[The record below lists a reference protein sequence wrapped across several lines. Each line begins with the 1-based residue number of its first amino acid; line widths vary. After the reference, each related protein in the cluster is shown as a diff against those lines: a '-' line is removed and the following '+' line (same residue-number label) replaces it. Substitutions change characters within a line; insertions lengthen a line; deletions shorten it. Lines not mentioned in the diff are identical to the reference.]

1 MKYAFHFPVGF
12 LTLLD
17 PISISELAACL
28 GALKTVYPLL
38 AVDALVFFAGEA
50 MDDLVFLAGEDVLGA
65 PVFLVALVFL
75 AGADVAGA
83 GVAEA
88 AALFL
93 FAGPGVAVAVAG
105 LFLAMAG
112 ADGADGGGG
121 ATTPVVA
128 LVDEE

>member
-1 MKYAFHFPVGF
+1 
-12 LTLLD
+12 
-17 PISISELAACL
+17 
-28 GALKTVYPLL
+28 
-38 AVDALVFFAGEA
+38 

-75 AGADVAGA
+75 AGA

-88 AALFL
+88 APLFL
-93 FAGPGVAVAVAG
+93 FAGPGVVVAVAG

-121 ATTPVVA
+121 GGGATTPVEA

>member
-1 MKYAFHFPVGF
+1 
-12 LTLLD
+12 
-17 PISISELAACL
+17 
-28 GALKTVYPLL
+28 
-38 AVDALVFFAGEA
+38 

-65 PVFLVALVFL
+65 LVFLVALVFL

-88 AALFL
+88 APLFL
-93 FAGPGVAVAVAG
+93 FAGPGVVVAVAG

-121 ATTPVVA
+121 GGGATTPVEA